1 MAFALVT
8 ITHSLARADHS
19 LVSMPI
25 SALSAGPSG
34 WVQNVNFVGLGVLL
48 LTALAAQLRRSTR
61 SAVTP

>member
-1 MAFALVT
+1 M
-8 ITHSLARADHS
+8 
-19 LVSMPI
+19 SMPI